1 MALSIVEVFI
11 SQSTSHL
18 FDIIASV
25 FFSFDVF
32 VFKRMR
38 CKGLLLL
45 LVMVYGLLTCCRWC
59 LVVPGGAWW
68 CLNDGAKYMVYLFDK

>member
-1 MALSIVEVFI
+1 
-11 SQSTSHL
+11 
-18 FDIIASV
+18 
-25 FFSFDVF
+25 
-32 VFKRMR
+32 MR

-68 CLNDGAKYMVYLFDK
+68 CLVVPEWWCKI